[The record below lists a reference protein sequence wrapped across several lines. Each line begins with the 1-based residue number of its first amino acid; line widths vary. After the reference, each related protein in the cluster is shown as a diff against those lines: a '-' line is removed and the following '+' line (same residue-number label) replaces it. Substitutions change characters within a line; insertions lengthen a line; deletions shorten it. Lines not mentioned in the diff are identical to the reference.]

1 MKLQEG
7 NPFQKLI
14 FKFRVAFNGIIEG
27 LLTDF
32 SIQLQ
37 FFFALCA
44 ILVAFIFGFTYIEW
58 SIWLICISMV
68 LTLEYL
74 NSSFENLMDRLDPS
88 YHVLT
93 KKAKDLGAAAVLI
106 SAIFSLII
114 GFIFICQH
122 L

>member
-7 NPFQKLI
+7 NSLQKLI

-27 LLTDF
+27 LLNDF
-32 SIQLQ
+32 SIQIQ
-37 FFFALCA
+37 FFFAISA
-44 ILVAFIFGFTYIEW
+44 IVIAFVFNFTYIEW

-74 NSSFENLMDRLDPS
+74 NSSFESMMDRLDPS
-88 YHVLT
+88 YHILT

-106 SAIFSLII
+106 AAIISLVI

-122 L
+122 I

>member
-7 NPFQKLI
+7 SPFKRLL
-14 FKFRVAFNGIIEG
+14 FKFRVAFNGLFEG
-27 LLTDF
+27 LMTDF

-37 FFFALCA
+37 FFFGICA
-44 ILVAFIFGFTYIEW
+44 IIIALVFKFSYMEW

-74 NSSFENLMDRLDPS
+74 NSSIESMMDRLDPS
-88 YHVLT
+88 YHLLT
-93 KKAKDLGAAAVLI
+93 KKAKDLGAAAVLV
-106 SAIFSLII
+106 AALFSLVI
-114 GFIFICQH
+114 GFIFIYQH